1 MTALKGF
8 SAACKARR
16 YDELTSAVPVSLF
29 SLTQHQS
36 GGFMSGYGEDVPP
49 YQRFREGLAGENGRK
64 QFKNKYVQSQ
74 YVYENKQISDKMPE
88 KSRTFMS

>member
-1 MTALKGF
+1 MAKMCRLINAFGKV
-8 SAACKARR
+8 SA
-16 YDELTSAVPVSLF
+16 
-29 SLTQHQS
+29 
-36 GGFMSGYGEDVPP
+36 GG
-49 YQRFREGLAGENGRK
+49 NGKK

>member
-1 MTALKGF
+1 
-8 SAACKARR
+8 
-16 YDELTSAVPVSLF
+16 
-29 SLTQHQS
+29 
-36 GGFMSGYGEDVPP
+36 MSGYGEDVPP